1 MRQTTPRPL
10 PTTLRRTRRAEP
22 SARLALE
29 VLVDLLLDPLLVVR
43 GVGPTRRL
51 QRQHGHF
58 GVRVDEVVQVLDV
71 VRDLGHLGV
80 ELLELLLEEP
90 AEPVQGSGNRLEVE
104 VRPGA
109 GVWARLEQYY
119 GVLVPLFVA

>member
-1 MRQTTPRPL
+1 MKLYKSWMSYVILGTWGL
-10 PTTLRRTRRAEP
+10 SSL
-22 SARLALE
+22 SFFSKS
-29 VLVDLLLDPLLVVR
+29 PLLVVR